1 MFKKSFINFFTTW
14 EKMGEKIGS
23 IFTTKMVNWGKF
35 IISDD
40 LRGKKFNL
48 SNLKKR
54 QGGYNH

>member
-1 MFKKSFINFFTTW
+1 
-14 EKMGEKIGS
+14 MGGKIGS

-48 SNLKKR
+48 SNFKKR